1 MVDAQ
6 PELIRSRVP
15 LFCFARQPATQVLS
29 ASTFINQ
36 NVFHAP
42 LVLVVPPE
50 VTNAQA
56 KGVAETTSTE
66 IKGVLEAMVK
76 AIEHSGDPKSGQLG
90 YSRDALMTIF
100 TRAAR
105 AMRTQGEALKKNR
118 QDRAEASKQKT
129 ALAKDG
135 RHSGGC
141 QQERGGGP
149 HLRAHWHQVQH
160 GLPKHPQQA
169 PEINLQRR
177 RCVDD
182 IPAWSSRVTLR
193 HDNV

>member
-15 LFCFARQPATQVLS
+15 LFCFGRQPATQVLS

-66 IKGVLEAMVK
+66 IKGVLEAVVK
-76 AIEHSGDPKSGQLG
+76 VIKHSGDPKSGHLG
-90 YSRDALMTIF
+90 YSQDALMTIL

-105 AMRTQGEALKKNR
+105 AMRTKVDGLKKNR
-118 QDRAEASKQKT
+118 QDRAEVSKREEQRWQKMADDLEVASKKEAADRVSERT
-129 ALAKDG
+129 GAKFSTVY
-135 RHSGGC
+135 RSILKK
-141 QQERGGGP
+141 R
-149 HLRAHWHQVQH
+149 
-160 GLPKHPQQA
+160 PK
-169 PEINLQRR
+169 
-177 RCVDD
+177 
-182 IPAWSSRVTLR
+182 
-193 HDNV
+193 

>member
-15 LFCFARQPATQVLS
+15 LFCFGRQPAAQALS
-29 ASTFINQ
+29 PSTVINQ
-36 NVFHAP
+36 NAFHAP
-42 LVLVVPPE
+42 LVQLVPPE

-105 AMRTQGEALKKNR
+105 AMRTQVDELKKNR
-118 QDRAEASKQKT
+118 QDRAEASKQEKQRWQKMT
-129 ALAKDG
+129 DNLEVASKKEAADVISERTGAKFSTVY
-135 RHSGGC
+135 RSILNK
-141 QQERGGGP
+141 R
-149 HLRAHWHQVQH
+149 
-160 GLPKHPQQA
+160 PK
-169 PEINLQRR
+169 
-177 RCVDD
+177 
-182 IPAWSSRVTLR
+182 
-193 HDNV
+193 